1 MITQHSRNKGIR
13 PKSQEDQTKESCDYS
28 VLNCL
33 PDIQIADWMDYMDT
47 RNKTFLKK
55 SLESLST
62 EGCVYKLK
70 LEICCPIQNIT
81 KVKNY
86 VAESILRYL
95 LS

>member
-13 PKSQEDQTKESCDYS
+13 PKNQEDQTKESCDYS

-47 RNKTFLKK
+47 RNNTFLKK

-70 LEICCPIQNIT
+70 LEICCPIQNII
-81 KVKNY
+81 KVKKY
-86 VAESILRYL
+86 VAESILRYS